1 MVGQGGLLQLVALG
15 KQDVFLTGNPQM
27 TWFKM
32 VYRRYTN
39 FAIESQPM
47 YFDGTPDFG
56 KRITCNVP
64 RRGDLLSQI
73 ILEVTLPALQLLDG
87 TPVSY
92 VNAVGHALI
101 QEITLEIGEQEIDRQ
116 TGEWMEIWSNY
127 TTTKD
132 KQTAFYNMIGKLDG
146 YSPPTLF
153 GPLKLYIPLRFWF
166 CRNPGL
172 ALPLIAL
179 QYHPIRIN
187 LTLRPLS
194 QLFFSQGLTTPLC
207 TTLQVKPA
215 SIIDLMLWGDYVY
228 LDVEER
234 RRFVSSTHEYLIEQ
248 VQYTSPIPIAPGA
261 TSGSLRFEFNHAVRE
276 LFWYV
281 QRDDM
286 TRYHEY
292 FNYSSLGTFEVGT
305 RKDIL
310 LDAVLQLDGFDRF
323 QVRDA
328 GYFRLVQPWQYH
340 TVVPE
345 ESFMYSYS
353 FALRPEDVQPSGSM
367 NASRM
372 DSMVLQVNIEPTLI
386 NSIGTLHT
394 RIYGINHNVLRIADG
409 FGGVLF
415 TI

>member
-1 MVGQGGLLQLVALG
+1 MVGQGGLLQLVAVG

-64 RRGDLLSQI
+64 RRGDLLSQV
-73 ILEVTLPALQLLDG
+73 ILEVTLPALTLLDG

-116 TGEWMEIWSNY
+116 SGEWMEIISNY
-127 TTTKD
+127 ITTKD
-132 KQTAFYNMIGKLDG
+132 KETGFYNMIGKVDG

-166 CRNPGL
+166 CQNPGL

-187 LTLRPLS
+187 MTLRPLN

-207 TTLQVKPA
+207 TTLQVTPV
-215 SIIDLMLWGDYVY
+215 SISDLMLWGDYIY

-261 TSGSLRFEFNHAVRE
+261 TSGSLRFEFNHPIRE
-276 LFWYV
+276 LFWYI

-292 FNYSSLGTFEVGT
+292 FNYSSLGTFEIGT
-305 RKDIL
+305 RTDIL
-310 LDAVLQLDGFDRF
+310 ADAVLQLDGFDRF

-345 ESFMYSYS
+345 EFFMYSYS
-353 FALRPEDVQPSGSM
+353 FSLRPEDAQPSGSM

-372 DSMVLQVNIEPTLI
+372 DSMVLQVNIDPTLVG
-386 NSIGTLHT
+386 SIGTLHT

>member
-32 VYRRYTN
+32 VYRRYTT

-56 KRITCNVP
+56 KRITCLVP
-64 RRGDLLSQI
+64 RRGDLLSQV
-73 ILEVTLPALQLLDG
+73 ILELTLPALELLDG
-87 TPVSY
+87 TSVSY
-92 VNAVGHALI
+92 VNSIGHALI
-101 QEITLEIGEQEIDRQ
+101 QEISIEIGEQEIDKQ

-132 KQTAFYNMIGKLDG
+132 KQTGFYNMIGKVDG
-146 YSPPTLF
+146 YSPPTLN
-153 GPLKLYIPLRFWF
+153 GPIKLYIPLRFWF

-172 ALPLIAL
+172 ALPLVAL

-187 LTLRPLS
+187 LTIRPLN
-194 QLFFSQGLTTPLC
+194 QLFFSQALTTPACNSLE
-207 TTLQVKPA
+207 VKPA
-215 SIIDLMLWGDYVY
+215 HITDLMLWGDYIY
-228 LDVEER
+228 LDPEER
-234 RRFVSSTHEYLIEQ
+234 RRFVSSAHEYLIEQ
-248 VQYTSPIPIAPGA
+248 IQYTPPIPIAPGA
-261 TSGSLRFEFNHAVRE
+261 TNGSLRLEFSHPIRE
-276 LFWYV
+276 MFWYV
-281 QRDDM
+281 KRDDM

-292 FNYSSLGTFEVGT
+292 FNYSSLGSFEVGT
-305 RKDIL
+305 RNDIL

-328 GYFRLVQPWQYH
+328 GYFRLVQPWQHH

-345 ESFMYSYS
+345 ESFIYSYS
-353 FALRPEDVQPSGSM
+353 FAIKPEDVQPCGSM

-372 DSMVLQVNIEPTLI
+372 DSIVLQVNIDPNLR
-386 NSIGTLHT
+386 NLGTLHS
-394 RIYGINHNVLRIADG
+394 RVYAINHNVFRVADG

>member
-1 MVGQGGLLQLVALG
+1 
-15 KQDVFLTGNPQM
+15 
-27 TWFKM
+27 
-32 VYRRYTN
+32 
-39 FAIESQPM
+39 
-47 YFDGTPDFG
+47 
-56 KRITCNVP
+56 
-64 RRGDLLSQI
+64 
-73 ILEVTLPALQLLDG
+73 
-87 TPVSY
+87 
-92 VNAVGHALI
+92 
-101 QEITLEIGEQEIDRQ
+101 
-116 TGEWMEIWSNY
+116 MEIWSNY

-132 KQTAFYNMIGKLDG
+132 KQTGFYNMIGKVDG

-172 ALPLIAL
+172 ALPLLAL

-187 LTLRPLS
+187 LTLRPLN
-194 QLFFSQGLTTPLC
+194 QLFFTQALTTPEC
-207 TTLQVKPA
+207 TTLQVSPV
-215 SIIDLMLWGDYVY
+215 SISDLMLWGDYVY

-248 VQYTSPIPIAPGA
+248 VQYTAPIAIAPGA
-261 TSGSLRFEFNHAVRE
+261 SSASLRLEFNHPIRE
-276 LFWYV
+276 MFWYIK
-281 QRDDM
+281 RDDM
-286 TRYHEY
+286 VRYNEL

-305 RKDIL
+305 RADIL
-310 LDAVLQLDGFDRF
+310 ADAVLQLDGFDRF

-345 ESFMYSYS
+345 ENFVYSYS

-367 NASRM
+367 NASRL
-372 DSMVLQVNIEPTLI
+372 DSIVLQINLNAGLVNAL
-386 NSIGTLHT
+386 GTLST
-394 RIYGINHNVLRIADG
+394 RVYAINHNVLRIADG